1 MTWDGSKGGR
11 VLDNK
16 KGKRRR
22 RLKKILES
30 FLEKNR
36 KAGSTCGRKP
46 QTWFGYNTNFKCCFG
61 IFFIKMGLCCNL
73 DSCFNNTKAQTSTMN
88 SIYIFCVNF
97 L

>member
-1 MTWDGSKGGR
+1 MVQKGGEFWIT
-11 VLDNK
+11 K
-16 KGKRRR
+16 KGRGEED
-22 RLKKILES
+22 LKKILES

-88 SIYIFCVNF
+88 SIYIFCVNS